1 MRVSPV
7 FLRTIFLHATTSSKR
22 LLGVRVAAVMAFLIA
37 GTGLFMSG
45 AQPIAV
51 GLFSATVGGVAGA
64 ALLQLVQIE
73 KFLHFRNR

>member
-1 MRVSPV
+1 
-7 FLRTIFLHATTSSKR
+7 
-22 LLGVRVAAVMAFLIA
+22 MAFLIA